1 MKVDRVILTF
11 LRTRNYDI
19 HDVSDIQHV
28 CDAVPVIQSNQNE
41 TTKTIRDEY
50 AERTRT
56 EILKSARS
64 IFTKTGFA
72 ASSLQQIAKSA
83 GVTRG
88 ALYHHFKNKEDIF
101 LAVFRILQAEMI
113 EKLGRTV
120 STEIDDGWIGVSA
133 VLSSFLEYS
142 QNVEYQQI
150 VLIEGP
156 GALGWAQ
163 WRKVEEEYALGFIGD
178 LIDHLTV
185 KGEIITANRDAL
197 ASMVMGLTIESSLA
211 LAMND
216 GAYTAADIQQ
226 IAERMVFGLKA
237 D

>member
-1 MKVDRVILTF
+1 M
-11 LRTRNYDI
+11 
-19 HDVSDIQHV
+19 
-28 CDAVPVIQSNQNE
+28 PVIQSNQNE
-41 TTKTIRDEY
+41 ASKTIRDEY
-50 AERTRT
+50 AERTRM

-64 IFTKTGFA
+64 AFAKTGFG
-72 ASSLQQIAKSA
+72 ASSLQQIAKNA

-113 EKLGRTV
+113 EKLGRGV
-120 STEIDDGWIGVSA
+120 STHTGDSWTGVSA
-133 VLSSFLEYS
+133 ILSAFLENS
-142 QNVEYQQI
+142 QNDEYRQI

-178 LIDHLTV
+178 LIDRLTEE
-185 KGEIITANRDAL
+185 GNIIPANRDAL
-197 ASMVMGLTIESSLA
+197 ASMVLGVTIESSLA

-226 IAERMVFGLKA
+226 IAERMVFGLRLG
-237 D
+237 

>member
-1 MKVDRVILTF
+1 M
-11 LRTRNYDI
+11 
-19 HDVSDIQHV
+19 
-28 CDAVPVIQSNQNE
+28 IQSNQNE

>member
-1 MKVDRVILTF
+1 M
-11 LRTRNYDI
+11 
-19 HDVSDIQHV
+19 
-28 CDAVPVIQSNQNE
+28 PVIQSNQNE

>member
-1 MKVDRVILTF
+1 M
-11 LRTRNYDI
+11 
-19 HDVSDIQHV
+19 
-28 CDAVPVIQSNQNE
+28 PVIQSNQNE

-50 AERTRT
+50 AERTRA
-56 EILKSARS
+56 EILKSARA
-64 IFTKTGFA
+64 IFTKTGFT

-120 STEIDDGWIGVSA
+120 STEIDDGWTGVSA

-142 QNVEYQQI
+142 QNEEYQQI

-163 WRKVEEEYALGFIGD
+163 WRKVEEEYALGLIGN
-178 LIDHLTV
+178 LIDRLTE

-216 GAYTAADIQQ
+216 GAYTAADIQK
-226 IAERMVFGLKA
+226 IAKRMVFGLKA

>member
-1 MKVDRVILTF
+1 M
-11 LRTRNYDI
+11 
-19 HDVSDIQHV
+19 
-28 CDAVPVIQSNQNE
+28 PVIQSNQNE
-41 TTKTIRDEY
+41 ASKTIRDEY
-50 AERTRT
+50 AERTRM
-56 EILKSARS
+56 EILQSARS
-64 IFTKTGFA
+64 AFAKTGFA
-72 ASSLQQIAKSA
+72 ASSLQQIAKNA

-113 EKLGRTV
+113 EKLGCGV
-120 STEIDDGWIGVSA
+120 STHTGDSWTGVSGI
-133 VLSSFLEYS
+133 LSAFLENS
-142 QNVEYQQI
+142 QNDEYRQI

-178 LIDHLTV
+178 LIDRLTEE
-185 KGEIITANRDAL
+185 GNIIPANRDAL
-197 ASMVMGLTIESSLA
+197 ASMVLGVTIESSLA

-226 IAERMVFGLKA
+226 IAERMVFGLRLG
-237 D
+237 

>member
-1 MKVDRVILTF
+1 LTF
-11 LRTRNYDI
+11 LRTTNYDI
-19 HDVSDIQHV
+19 QDVSDIQHV
-28 CDAVPVIQSNQNE
+28 CNALPVIQSNQNE

-50 AERTRT
+50 AERTRA

-64 IFTKTGFA
+64 IFTKTGFT

-101 LAVFRILQAEMI
+101 LAVFQILQAEMI

-120 STEIDDGWIGVSA
+120 SSEIDDGWTGVSA

-142 QNVEYQQI
+142 QNEEYQQI

-163 WRKVEEEYALGFIGD
+163 WRKVEEEYALGLIGN
-178 LIDHLTV
+178 LIDRLTE

-197 ASMVMGLTIESSLA
+197 ANMVMGLTIESSLA

-216 GAYTAADIQQ
+216 GAYTAADIQK
-226 IAERMVFGLKA
+226 IAKRMVFGLKA

>member
-1 MKVDRVILTF
+1 M
-11 LRTRNYDI
+11 
-19 HDVSDIQHV
+19 
-28 CDAVPVIQSNQNE
+28 PVIQSNQSE

-50 AERTRT
+50 AERTRA
-56 EILKSARS
+56 EILKSARA
-64 IFTKTGFA
+64 IFTKTGFT

-120 STEIDDGWIGVSA
+120 STEIDDGWTGVSA

-142 QNVEYQQI
+142 QNGEYQQI

-163 WRKVEEEYALGFIGD
+163 WRKVEEEYALGFIGN
-178 LIDHLTV
+178 LIDRLTE